1 MFNMT
6 LIGKLGEDCVCHSH
20 VWSFVQCPNVVFFV
34 YFCSVCRYSCEEVD
48 FNLRV
53 NSSGLLLCRFNYF
66 SLMKKHIP
74 VGGNKDFLVK
84 PKLMVGVMFI
94 QRTPICKWSLENLS
108 SVMKHHRT
116 LNLISSLSRK

>member
-1 MFNMT
+1 MFNT
-6 LIGKLGEDCVCHSH
+6 TSIGKLVEDCQLSYT
-20 VWSFVQCPNVVFFV
+20 FGGL
-34 YFCSVCRYSCEEVD
+34 CSVLISWCCCFGAVCRYSCEEVD

-84 PKLMVGVMFI
+84 PKLMVGVV
-94 QRTPICKWSLENLS
+94 CVL
-108 SVMKHHRT
+108 
-116 LNLISSLSRK
+116 

>member
-1 MFNMT
+1 M
-6 LIGKLGEDCVCHSH
+6 
-20 VWSFVQCPNVVFFV
+20 
-34 YFCSVCRYSCEEVD
+34 YRYSCEEVD

-53 NSSGLLLCRFNYF
+53 NSSGLLLCRFNDF

-94 QRTPICKWSLENLS
+94 QRTPVCKWASREIILS
-108 SVMKHHRT
+108 SFEH
-116 LNLISSLSRK
+116 

>member
-6 LIGKLGEDCVCHSH
+6 SIGKLAEDCVS
-20 VWSFVQCPNVVFFV
+20 Q
-34 YFCSVCRYSCEEVD
+34 SVSDDCYLDDLTLLNYIFMPMCRYSCEEVD

-74 VGGNKDFLVK
+74 VGGNKELMVK
-84 PKLMVGVMFI
+84 PKLMVSVLFI
-94 QRTPICKWSLENLS
+94 QGHSFTMDRSILS
-108 SVMKHHRT
+108 SCDMK
-116 LNLISSLSRK
+116 NPPILIFCSVSRK

>member
-1 MFNMT
+1 M
-6 LIGKLGEDCVCHSH
+6 
-20 VWSFVQCPNVVFFV
+20 QCLDVLAFWFLT
-34 YFCSVCRYSCEEVD
+34 CRYSCEEVD

-84 PKLMVGVMFI
+84 PKLMVGVMF
-94 QRTPICKWSLENLS
+94 PLVNGVLVKLFCLLS
-108 SVMKHHRT
+108 STK
-116 LNLISSLSRK
+116 LLCSLSRK

>member
-1 MFNMT
+1 M
-6 LIGKLGEDCVCHSH
+6 
-20 VWSFVQCPNVVFFV
+20 
-34 YFCSVCRYSCEEVD
+34 CRYSCEEVD

-84 PKLMVGVMFI
+84 PKLMVGVMLSFEEEQFI
-94 QRTPICKWSLENLS
+94 LS
-108 SVMKHHRT
+108 SFKH
-116 LNLISSLSRK
+116 

>member
-1 MFNMT
+1 MF
-6 LIGKLGEDCVCHSH
+6 
-20 VWSFVQCPNVVFFV
+20 SFCA
-34 YFCSVCRYSCEEVD
+34 CRYSCEEVD

-84 PKLMVGVMFI
+84 PKLVVGVTFI
-94 QRTPICKWSLENLS
+94 ESTALYEWVSSAFHFVSVPLNAILS
-108 SVMKHHRT
+108 F
-116 LNLISSLSRK
+116 

>member
-1 MFNMT
+1 M
-6 LIGKLGEDCVCHSH
+6 
-20 VWSFVQCPNVVFFV
+20 
-34 YFCSVCRYSCEEVD
+34 CRYSCEEVD

-94 QRTPICKWSLENLS
+94 QRTPICKW
-108 SVMKHHRT
+108 VF
-116 LNLISSLSRK
+116 